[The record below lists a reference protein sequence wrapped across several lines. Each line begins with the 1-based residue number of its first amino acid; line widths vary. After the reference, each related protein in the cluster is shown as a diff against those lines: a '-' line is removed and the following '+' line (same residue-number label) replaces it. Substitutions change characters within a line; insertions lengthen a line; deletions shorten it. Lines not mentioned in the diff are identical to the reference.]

1 VETSAAAR
9 ITKTRQS
16 QVLYE
21 NQTALPVHHA
31 GAARALH
38 PQLSTAF
45 AQGTAFGYI
54 VKPMDFDEFWE
65 SVRLI
70 GLYWLQLNQTP
81 KR

>member
-1 VETSAAAR
+1 MEASAAALM
-9 ITKTRQS
+9 TKTRQS

-21 NQTALPVHHA
+21 NQTALPVQQS
-31 GAARALH
+31 GAARA
-38 PQLSTAF
+38 QLSTAF
-45 AQGTAFGYI
+45 AQGNTFNYI
-54 VKPMDFDEFWE
+54 LKPMDIDEFWE

>member
-1 VETSAAAR
+1 M
-9 ITKTRQS
+9 TKTRQS

-38 PQLSTAF
+38 PQLSTTF
-45 AQGTAFGYI
+45 TQGTGFSYI
-54 VKPMDFDEFWE
+54 VRSMDFDEFGE